1 VGIIP
6 QQKPRGR
13 SIQFRSCST
22 VIFLMR
28 KTIFKENDEYVCK
41 TAKTIAIEEA
51 AQLIEAGFEYV
62 TEINNIK
69 LFRKRK

>member
-13 SIQFRSCST
+13 GIQFRSCST
-22 VIFLMR
+22 VIFLMQ
-28 KTIFKENDEYVCK
+28 KAIFKENDEYVCK
-41 TAKTIAIEEA
+41 TAKTIEEA